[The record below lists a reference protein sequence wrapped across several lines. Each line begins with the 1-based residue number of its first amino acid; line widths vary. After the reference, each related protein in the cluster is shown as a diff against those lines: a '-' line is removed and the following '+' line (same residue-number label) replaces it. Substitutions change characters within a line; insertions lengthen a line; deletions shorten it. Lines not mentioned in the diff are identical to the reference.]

1 MENKK
6 NTCIKFTALSVFIFT
21 LLFTGCE
28 KDDDPKAPDL
38 PPVVTFIMDFTDFG
52 GGQQKHMALP
62 STVKSSD
69 ASTAVNWGWAASNV
83 LVWNTVLFV
92 NLAVPVASF
101 YEAFNHEGVYQGDNE
116 WTWAY
121 NFMGGTYEAELHGIL
136 SENQVEWEMYISKE
150 DVYSDFLWYSGTSN
164 LTLTEGQWLL
174 NRNPDDPN
182 PYLQID
188 WTRSVDDES
197 ADIKYKNVMSGND
210 YYDSYIYYG
219 RNDGTTYDLFYDI
232 YNSLSQNL
240 INIEWNQTTKEGRVK
255 DSEHFGDE
263 LWHCWDASLQD
274 TVCD

>member
-1 MENKK
+1 MKKK
-6 NTCIKFTALSVFIFT
+6 NTAWIKYVTVFILIFP
-21 LLFTGCE
+21 LVFIGCE

-38 PPVVTFIMDFTDFG
+38 PPATTFIMDFTDFG
-52 GGQQKHMALP
+52 GGQPKHMVLP
-62 STVKSSD
+62 STANSGD
-69 ASTAVNWGWAASNV
+69 LSTAVNWGWAASNV

-116 WTWAY
+116 WIWAY
-121 NFMGGTYEAELHGIL
+121 NFMGGTYKAELHGTL
-136 SENQVEWEMYISKE
+136 TTTQVEWEMYISKE
-150 DVYSDFLWYSGTSN
+150 DVYTDFLWYSGASN

-174 NRNPDDPN
+174 NGNPDDPY

-188 WTRSVDDES
+188 WTRSADDES
-197 ADIKYKNVMSGND
+197 ADIKYKNVISGND
-210 YYDSYIYYG
+210 YYDSYIYFG
-219 RNDGTTYDLFYDI
+219 RTNETTLDLFYDI

-240 INIEWNQTTKEGRVK
+240 INIEWNQTTKEGRIK

-274 TVCD
+274 TVCE